1 MGPTRTKRL
10 CVWEDGAS
18 AEAVSG
24 FGEQVS
30 VQEKNIL
37 IWEYAEKPDYRLGID
52 DVFQLYNRGPHD
64 KNTLVES
71 AMFVKKLLPA
81 MLAKRVKDLQV
92 A

>member
-1 MGPTRTKRL
+1 M
-10 CVWEDGAS
+10 
-18 AEAVSG
+18 
-24 FGEQVS
+24 S

-52 DVFQLYNRGPHD
+52 DVYQLYNRGPHD
-64 KNTLVES
+64 KDTLVES

-92 A
+92 AWLSASQRVAGPCKTCRTL

>member
-1 MGPTRTKRL
+1 M
-10 CVWEDGAS
+10 
-18 AEAVSG
+18 
-24 FGEQVS
+24 S

-52 DVFQLYNRGPHD
+52 DVYQLYNRGPHD
-64 KNTLVES
+64 KDTLVES

-92 A
+92 ACLSKTGPCTANIRQCQGKR